1 MIGFVLIGGEHQLL
15 HIVPVAAELSRRAG
29 VEVALFAATRH
40 LADATADLM
49 RRLDSGPYSLSLLQL
64 PGMIEHL
71 ARNSVTG
78 GSLKLPRLLAHARN
92 LRRCAILVTAER
104 TSTVLKRLPGYCPP
118 MVHLRHGAGDR
129 AVGFERRIA
138 LFDDLIVA
146 GEKDRRRTIEA
157 DLLPPER
164 CHASGY
170 VKLSALRQLR
180 HGAPALFGNNRPVV
194 LYNPHFHP
202 RLSSWRHARHVI
214 EAIRDSGLFNL
225 IVAPHVRLFAASD
238 RRQRAAWECLAV
250 PDQVLVDLGSPRS
263 MDMTYTLAADLY
275 LGDVSSQVYEFAA
288 EPRPCVFLD
297 SHAASWH
304 GNPDYLMWEMGEVV
318 ERPEDV
324 LPALLRAGGLHGK
337 YRERQCRLVADA
349 MGEIGP
355 GSAQRAAQI
364 ILDRASTQ
372 ARPAPSTPAASL
384 TRASEGPRR
393 STIR

>member
-15 HIVPVAAELSRRAG
+15 HIVPVAAELSRRQG
-29 VEVALFAATRH
+29 VEVALFAATPQ
-40 LADATADLM
+40 LASAAEELM
-49 RRLDSGPYSLSLLQL
+49 RRLGSGPFTLELLQL
-64 PGMIEHL
+64 PGLAERL
-71 ARNSVTG
+71 ARNSATG
-78 GSLKLPRLLAHARN
+78 GNLKLLRLFGHARK
-92 LRRCAILVTAER
+92 LRRCSVLVTAER

-118 MVHLRHGAGDR
+118 MIHLRHGVGDR

-157 DLLPPER
+157 GLLPAER
-164 CHASGY
+164 CHACGY
-170 VKLSALRQLR
+170 VKLSVVRQLR
-180 HGAPALFGNNRPVV
+180 HSAPALFANERPTV

-202 RLSSWRHARHVI
+202 RLSSWRHARSVI

-238 RRQRAAWECLAV
+238 RRQRAAWEGLAV
-250 PDQVLVDLGSPRS
+250 PGQVLVDLGSPRS

-297 SHAASWH
+297 SHAAAWH

-318 ERPEDV
+318 QRPQEV
-324 LPALLRAGGLHGK
+324 LPALLRAGRMHAQ
-337 YRERQCRLVADA
+337 YREHQRRLVADA
-349 MGEIGP
+349 VGDVGP
-355 GSAQRAAQI
+355 ECAPRAAQV
-364 ILDRASTQ
+364 ILDREVDQ
-372 ARPAPSTPAASL
+372 ARGVSSAA
-384 TRASEGPRR
+384 
-393 STIR
+393 

>member
-15 HIVPVAAELSRRAG
+15 HIVPVAAELSRRPG
-29 VEVALFAATRH
+29 VEVALFAATPH
-40 LADATADLM
+40 LAESTEYLM
-49 RRLDSGPYSLSLLQL
+49 RRLEGGPYSLSLLQL
-64 PGMIEHL
+64 PGMIERL

-78 GSLKLPRLLAHARN
+78 GSLKLPRLLAHART
-92 LRRCAILVTAER
+92 LRQCSVLVTAER
-104 TSTVLKRLPGYCPP
+104 TSTVLRRFPGNCPP
-118 MVHLRHGAGDR
+118 MIHLRHGAGDR

-157 DLLPPER
+157 GLLPPER
-164 CHASGY
+164 CHACGY

-180 HGAPALFGNNRPVV
+180 QGAPALFSNDRPVV

-202 RLSSWRHARHVI
+202 RLSSWRHARQMI
-214 EAIRDSGLFNL
+214 GAITDSGLFNL
-225 IVAPHVRLFAASD
+225 IVAPHVRLFATSD
-238 RRQRAAWECLAV
+238 RKQRAEWESLAA
-250 PDQVLVDLGSPRS
+250 PDQVLVDLGSSRS

-297 SHAASWH
+297 SHAAAWH

-318 ERPEDV
+318 DRPEDV
-324 LPALLRAGGLHGK
+324 LPALLRAGGMHAK

-355 GSAQRAAQI
+355 GSAQRAAQV
-364 ILDRASTQ
+364 ILDRASAQ
-372 ARPAPSTPAASL
+372 ARAVSPAARGSL
-384 TRASEGPRR
+384 SSASEGPHR